1 MKIIL
6 DKWNSQ
12 RLMMSNLKEEEIS
25 LVQDLYETS
34 RYMNQWDG
42 QEYNPEHIRNC
53 FVEGHLP
60 PNGKVENYRI
70 QTIRNNKDQRIIGIL
85 SVYHGYPAIESIH
98 LEFLYIDR
106 SIQKQG
112 FGQEFINQFIELTT
126 ELGYKEIR
134 INVSIKNWPAIKFWI
149 KSGFNNVSGIYG
161 DSEYSEHTYANL
173 ELIKIL

>member
-6 DKWNSQ
+6 DTWSSQ
-12 RLMMSNLKEEEIS
+12 RLIISNLQEEEIS
-25 LVQDLYETS
+25 VVQDLYETS

-53 FVEGHLP
+53 FVEGNLP
-60 PNGKVENYRI
+60 PDGKLENYRI
-70 QTIRNNKDQRIIGIL
+70 QTIRNNEDQTIIGIL
-85 SVYHGYPAIESIH
+85 SVYHGHPAIESIY

-112 FGQEFINQFIELTT
+112 FGQEFINTFIELTT
-126 ELGYKEIR
+126 DLGYKEIR
-134 INVSIKNWPAIKFWI
+134 INVSMKNWSAIKFWI